1 MKTLG
6 IVILILGILLTLG
19 TGIRV
24 ITHKKVVDLGAVE
37 ITKEETTPIYWSPWT
52 GLLLIAVGGSIV
64 IYTRKK
70 PIA

>member
-6 IVILILGILLTLG
+6 IVILIFGILLTLVS
-19 TGIRV
+19 GIKV

-37 ITKEETTPIYWSPWT
+37 ITKEETTPVYWSPWT

-64 IYTRKK
+64 IFTRKK